1 MRSLSRRK
9 GIWVPSPGHREL
21 GCSGSVELPVCLCL
35 LGGEAPVIRRI
46 QAFGLVA
53 IVLAAGNVVAQSA
66 VASAATGEV
75 AFAASGFGSEV
86 TVSSVVQ
93 SGRSALSTLGC
104 TSQVGITHTNTVASV
119 GTPVLSAGAVN
130 TSAASQST
138 ATGVAS
144 VGTADVASVS
154 LLGGLVSA
162 TEVKS
167 VSTTSQ
173 DSSTGALGIS
183 SAGTVFTNLTVLG
196 LPITATPAPNTKI
209 TLPGVGFVELNQQS
223 GSVEKRKAHLTVIG
237 IHVVVTLSTPLA
249 AIGTSIIVA
258 DANSSLGGP
267 NEGILNGLAY
277 GAHANVLNT
286 IIAGELFPQPL
297 ACTGTF
303 GVTKTNSGVALSIP
317 AILTSGTVVDTAE
330 GKANPNHAS
339 AETSSTIEGLNLAN
353 GLVTAT
359 AIKAD
364 VTATGNPPVLGD
376 NSSFLNLA
384 VSGFPAIGDNP
395 APNTKLNILGIGTLW
410 LHRVIKTANSIKVI
424 MVQLIVSVPGNP
436 LGLGVGT
443 TVNVAFSKVGI
454 S

>member
-1 MRSLSRRK
+1 MF
-9 GIWVPSPGHREL
+9 
-21 GCSGSVELPVCLCL
+21 
-35 LGGEAPVIRRI
+35 RRI
-46 QAFGLVA
+46 QAFWLVA
-53 IVLAAGNVVAQSA
+53 IVMMAVNVVAQSPA
-66 VASAATGEV
+66 ASASTGEV
-75 AFAASGFGSEV
+75 GFAANAFGSEV
-86 TVSSVVQ
+86 SVSTVVQ

-104 TSQVGITHTNTVASV
+104 TSQVGVTHTNTVASV
-119 GTPVLSAGAVN
+119 GTPVLSTGTVD
-130 TSAASQST
+130 TSAASETT
-138 ATGVAS
+138 AAGVAS
-144 VGTADVASVS
+144 TGTSEVQAVS

-162 TEVKS
+162 NLVKS

-173 DSSTGALGIS
+173 DSSTGVLSIS
-183 SAGTVFTNLTVLG
+183 SAGTEFTNLSVLG
-196 LPITATPAPNTKI
+196 VPITGTPAPNTKI
-209 TLPGVGFVELNQQS
+209 TLPGIGYVELNQQS
-223 GSVEKRKAHLTVIG
+223 GKVEKRQAHLTVIA
-237 IHVVVTLSTPLA
+237 IHIVVTLSTPLA
-249 AIGTSIIVA
+249 AVGTSIIVA

-267 NEGILNGLAY
+267 NQGILNGLAY

-297 ACTGTF
+297 SCLGTF

-317 AILTSGTVVDTAE
+317 GVLTSGTVVDTAE

-339 AETSSTIEGLNLAN
+339 AETSSTVQGLNLAS

-376 NSSFLNLA
+376 NSSFLDLA
-384 VSGFPAIGDNP
+384 VSGFPGIGDNP
-395 APNTKLNILGIGTLW
+395 APNTKLSIAGIGTLW

-424 MVQLIVSVPGNP
+424 MVQLIISVPGNP

-443 TVNVAFSKVGI
+443 TVNVAYAKVGI